1 MLEEWGQA
9 IQDAISER
17 DRLRRDLDGARRLL
31 VKTLNEKELTEK
43 QLRSMQRKLAEEQN
57 EHHSTLAVNSDLRR
71 DLDATQTLY
80 REATEAIFNLR
91 TRIRFLED
99 IAHKTGHIIKL
110 DSGGTL

>member
-17 DRLRRDLDGARRLL
+17 DRLRRDLDLARRSL
-31 VKTLNEKELTEK
+31 VKALNEKELTEK
-43 QLRSMQRKLAEEQN
+43 ALRSTQRQLAEEHK
-57 EHHSTLAVNSDLRR
+57 EHQATLAHNADLRR
-71 DLDATQTLY
+71 DLEHTQNLY
-80 REATEAIFNLR
+80 REATEQVFGMRLR
-91 TRIRFLED
+91 IKFLED